1 VAVRSVIVLVVA
13 LALVLVTTSCSS
25 EDDSNGMTG
34 SAVEPVGPCR
44 IAFRV
49 RNADYPDA
57 PSDIHVINPDGTG
70 QRNLTRTGTVFEV
83 SPVWSPDGRK
93 IAFTAQGSDLSATHI
108 YVVNADGSGRRQLTH
123 PRPDRAYSQM
133 GTWSRDGRVIFYT
146 RQDLSGNL
154 SSWAMNADGSDK
166 RRIQGF
172 NNASPSPDGH
182 YVAGTR
188 NSGVESDYYGSP
200 DVYVVKSNDDDR
212 RWLTRTGDT
221 EFSGWSPDGDWI
233 LYKRWAGAAG
243 LYVVKPDGSDRKRL
257 THDSDDYNATWSA
270 DGESILYTSQSP
282 AEGIHIVALT
292 DGPPQRLTR
301 KVNDLSPGWSS
312 GGTRIVFGRSFGI
325 WMMNRDGT
333 DIRSVA
339 QPGGPEVYESPAW
352 SPACK

>member
-1 VAVRSVIVLVVA
+1 MV
-13 LALVLVTTSCSS
+13 
-25 EDDSNGMTG
+25 G
-34 SAVEPVGPCR
+34 SAVDPVGPCG

-49 RNADYPDA
+49 RAADYPDA

-70 QRNLTRTGTVFEV
+70 QRNLTRNGTVFEW

-93 IAFTAQGSDLSATHI
+93 IAFTAQGTDLSATHI
-108 YVVNADGSGRRQLTH
+108 YVMDADGSGRRQLTH
-123 PRPDRAYSQM
+123 PKPDRAYSQM
-133 GTWSRDGRVIFYT
+133 RTWSPDGRVLFYT
-146 RQDLSGNL
+146 LRDLNGNL

-166 RRIQGF
+166 RRVQGF
-172 NNASPSPDGH
+172 TNALPSPDDH

-200 DVYVVKSNDDDR
+200 DLYMAKSNGDDR

-221 EFSGWSPDGDWI
+221 EFVGWSPDANWI
-233 LYKRWAGAAG
+233 LYKRWSGAAG

-257 THDSDDYNATWSA
+257 THDSDDHNANWSP

-282 AEGIHIVALT
+282 AKGIHIVALN
-292 DGPPQRLTR
+292 GGSPQRLTR
-301 KVNDLSPGWSS
+301 KVNDLSPSWSS

-333 DIRSVA
+333 GVRPVA
-339 QPGGPEVYESPAW
+339 QPRGPRVYESPAW
-352 SPACK
+352 SPACD